1 MESNTKAK
9 EEKNRKKLL
18 TGRDL
23 NLMAFISM
31 FLQASFNYE
40 RMQACG
46 WAFTL
51 KPGLKKI
58 FKGDKEGLKSAFR
71 RHMEFFNTHPF
82 LVTAIAGIIIAMEER
97 KENPETIRAIRV
109 AIMGPLGGIGDAI
122 FWFTLIP
129 ITASLGTG
137 LALEGN
143 ILGPILFVL
152 LFNVVHLP
160 LRFFFMHYF
169 YNFGLHAFET
179 LKTATKHVQK
189 AASIVGVMVVGALI
203 ASFVKFNLAL
213 EFDVGEKIVNVQ
225 KDIID
230 AIMPNLL
237 PLLLTLGIY
246 YLIAKK
252 GFTPTKMIWIIIV
265 SSLVL
270 SFFGII

>member
-1 MESNTKAK
+1 MESNNQD
-9 EEKNRKKLL
+9 KNTETKKLL
-18 TGRDL
+18 SKKDL
-23 NLMAFISM
+23 NIMALKSM

-51 KPGLKKI
+51 QPGLKKI
-58 FKGDKEGLKSAFR
+58 FKGDAEGLKAALR

-82 LVTAIAGIIIAMEER
+82 LVTAIAGIVIAMEEK
-97 KENPETIRAIRV
+97 KEDPEVIRAIKV

-129 ITASLGTG
+129 ITASLGAG

-143 ILGPILFVL
+143 IIGPILFIV
-152 LFNVVHLP
+152 LFNLVHLP
-160 LRFFFMHYF
+160 LRFILMHYF
-169 YNFGLHAFET
+169 YGFGLSAFDK

-203 ASFVKFNLAL
+203 ASFVKVNLTLQFN
-213 EFDVGEKIVNVQ
+213 VGEKVVNVQ
-225 KDIID
+225 NDIIN

-237 PLLLTLGIY
+237 PLALTLGIY
-246 YLIAKK
+246 YFIAKK
-252 GFTPTKMIWIIIV
+252 GFTPTKMIWIIIAF
-265 SSLVL
+265 SLVA